1 MLALSHASPAFLAVL
16 LRGCEYGVYIGCN
29 DTLALACQL
38 CNPDGLGAGATP
50 VLPRSS
56 SDTLGRDDA
65 RENCICGNL
74 RTYFTNNCRHCGAAF
89 PETDLRGQSDVTAN
103 RRQSGACT
111 ECGSTIH
118 YETKKKSM
126 WECAD
131 CGTQFRAPKK
141 MQGGEQA

>member
-1 MLALSHASPAFLAVL
+1 MSHPSK
-16 LRGCEYGVYIGCN
+16 CSHDVYWPSGDEINLG
-29 DTLALACQL
+29 CQL

-65 RENCICGNL
+65 RETCVCGNL

-118 YETKKKSM
+118 YETKKKSV

-141 MQGGEQA
+141 RAA